1 MSTLAEKLAD
11 AWIKRDLIQLKSDEL
26 PKNREDSHAIQKQFH
41 AVLKKK
47 QLVGKL
53 DWYQR
58 IYKKVQKSKVL

>member
-11 AWIKRDLIQLKSDEL
+11 AWIKRDLIQLKPDEL

-47 QLVGKL
+47 QLAGKL

-58 IYKKVQKSKVL
+58 IYRTVQKSKVL

>member
-11 AWIKRDLIQLKSDEL
+11 AWIKRDLIQLKSEEL

-47 QLVGKL
+47 TGRCKSRRSY
-53 DWYQR
+53 DWKNYR
-58 IYKKVQKSKVL
+58 

>member
-41 AVLKKK
+41 AVLKKY
-47 QLVGKL
+47 QLAGKL
-53 DWYQR
+53 D
-58 IYKKVQKSKVL
+58 

>member
-11 AWIKRDLIQLKSDEL
+11 AWIKRDLIQLKPDEL

-47 QLVGKL
+47 TVGL
-53 DWYQR
+53 DWYRR
-58 IYKKVQKSKVL
+58 ICKMVQKSKVL